1 MFSNAHISAC
11 AISRQRSLSK
21 VSNRKRSERLNKED
35 VQNEI
40 LLMNQIDHPNIVKL
54 YDAIEHD
61 CYVTLVM
68 EQ

>member
-1 MFSNAHISAC
+1 MLFSAC
-11 AISRQRSLSK
+11 AITRSRSLSK
-21 VSNRKRSERLNKED
+21 VSQRKRCERLNKED